1 VPRKKAAEAPRR
13 LKITQI
19 RSGIGRPGTHRR
31 TLKALGLRKHQS
43 SVIQDDSPAIRGMIF
58 QVQHLVSVQ
67 ELEEGQE

>member
-1 VPRKKAAEAPRR
+1 MPRKEAAEKPRR
-13 LKITQI
+13 LKITQV

-31 TLKALGLRKHQS
+31 TLKALGLRKHQQ

>member
-1 VPRKKAAEAPRR
+1 MPRKKAAEQPRQ

-19 RSGIGRPGTHRR
+19 RSGIGRPGVHRR
-31 TLKALGLRKHQS
+31 TLKALGLRKHQQ
-43 SVIQDDSPAIRGMIF
+43 SVIQNDSPAIRGMIF